1 LYETTT
7 KGIARVRNRKPLQ
20 PLSQQP
26 DIDASRVSTV
36 ADGIRQHIEQKVWL
50 PNQRLP
56 TVRKLRTEFGV
67 SSNTVMAALAVLERE
82 RLILREHR
90 RGIFVRQPGGNAF
103 NLPVGIVSPFGRF
116 SPDKA
121 EHWSK
126 HVILGCLSELA
137 HRGLLGQLMNIPLD
151 EKTITDWNK
160 LSRFLEESGAE
171 YGGIILTWA
180 ACGEAELQ
188 DFVKRTKIRIVK
200 IGRHSHQC
208 RHNFISVDHF
218 GAGRLAASHVVDRL
232 PGPFLALSGWAPHAF
247 PRQQLICGFFDR
259 LQQERPR
266 RLLFEVVAPEEN
278 SSAEGSTID
287 AGRKLMTDYLRQNE
301 PPRCVFSVGDELAI
315 GAMEACKEAGLSV
328 PGEVAFIGTSGL
340 DISRACNPTLAHLQ
354 QPMEALGSEAV
365 RLLVNMYETEKYWLL
380 GQEMSV
386 KWIDGG
392 SVAPAK

>member
-1 LYETTT
+1 M
-7 KGIARVRNRKPLQ
+7 RNRKPLQ

-26 DIDASRVSTV
+26 DLDASRVSAV
-36 ADGIRQHIEQKVWL
+36 ADGIRQHIEQKIWL

-56 TVRKLRTEFGV
+56 SVRKLRTEFGV

-82 RLILREHR
+82 KLILREHR

-103 NLPVGIVSPFGRF
+103 NMPVGVVNVFGRF
-116 SPDKA
+116 SPDRA

-137 HRGLLGQLMNIPLD
+137 NRGLLGQMMNIPLD
-151 EKTITDWNK
+151 ERTITDWSR
-160 LSRFLEESGAE
+160 LSEVLEESGQE

-188 DFVKRTKIRIVK
+188 EFVKRTRLRIVK
-200 IGRHSHQC
+200 IGRHSHQD

-218 GAGRLAASHVVDRL
+218 GAGRMAAERVLDRL
-232 PGPFLALSGWAPHAF
+232 PGPFVALSGWSPHSF

-259 LQQERPR
+259 LQQARGEDLEMRVIAPRDHSYAEGATIEGGR
-266 RLLFEVVAPEEN
+266 RLMGE
-278 SSAEGSTID
+278 
-287 AGRKLMTDYLRQNE
+287 YLKKHA

-315 GAMEACKEAGLSV
+315 GAMEACKDAGLSV
-328 PGEVAFIGTSGL
+328 PEEVAFIGTSGL

-392 SVAPAK
+392 SAMPLK